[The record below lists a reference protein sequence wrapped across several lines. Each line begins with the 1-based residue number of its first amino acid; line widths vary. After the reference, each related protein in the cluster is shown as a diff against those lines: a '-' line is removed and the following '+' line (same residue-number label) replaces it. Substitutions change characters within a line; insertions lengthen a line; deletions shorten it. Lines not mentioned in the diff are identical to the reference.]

1 MNMCLLAFVINVESA
16 ITALRYCTKFI
27 ISRRDEQSHNEKYL
41 CQLPDMF
48 KNSHMS
54 QSGVEES
61 KMQIKLSD
69 YLELTKPR
77 VTLMVVLTMAFGFY
91 LGSSGA
97 MDWVKLVHALLGT
110 ALVAGGTSALN
121 QYWER
126 EIDAKM
132 LRTKNRPLPTGR
144 LRPAEALAFS
154 VAISM
159 IGILQLLIMVNA
171 LTALLAA
178 TTLISYVFLYTPL
191 KQKNSLSTIV
201 GAIPG
206 ALPPLGGWTAA
217 RNALSVEG
225 WILFAILF
233 IWQLPHFL
241 AIAWIYRDDYRRGGL
256 PMLTVVDP
264 GGDSAGRQIISNC
277 LALLPVSLLPT
288 LVGMAGRLY
297 FVGAL
302 ALSLFFLGC
311 GIAVMR
317 YRTNVTVRRLLHASL
332 LYLPLLLALM
342 ALDKTN
348 F

>member
-1 MNMCLLAFVINVESA
+1 MLESFRLSQFVIE
-16 ITALRYCTKFI
+16 
-27 ISRRDEQSHNEKYL
+27 
-41 CQLPDMF
+41 P
-48 KNSHMS
+48 
-54 QSGVEES
+54 
-61 KMQIKLSD
+61 KMRINCSD

-77 VTLMVVLTMAFGFY
+77 VTLMVVITMAFGFY
-91 LGSSGA
+91 LGSRGA
-97 MDWVKLVHALLGT
+97 MDWVMLMHALIGT
-110 ALVAGGTSALN
+110 TLVAGGTSALN

-126 EIDAKM
+126 DLDAKM
-132 LRTKNRPLPTGR
+132 QRTKNRPLPTGR
-144 LRPAEALAFS
+144 LQPREALIFGII
-154 VAISM
+154 ISCA
-159 IGILQLLIMVNA
+159 GTVHLLVMVNG

-178 TTLISYVFLYTPL
+178 ATLVSYVFLYTPL

-201 GAIPG
+201 GAVPG

-217 RNALSVEG
+217 RNDLSIEG

-241 AIAWIYRDDYRRGGL
+241 AIAWIYREDYLRGGF

-264 GGDSAGRQIISNC
+264 EGDSASRQIISNC

-288 LVGMAGRLY
+288 IVGMAGRFY
-297 FVGAL
+297 FIGAL

-317 YRTNVTVRRLLHASL
+317 HRSNTTVRRLLRASL
-332 LYLPLLLALM
+332 LYLPILLALM
-342 ALDKTN
+342 ALDKTT